1 MSTLTTALHYAV
13 SGLSVSSAQSA
24 LASRNVA
31 FAQDPGYSRRTA
43 QLITLPGGGAA
54 VGMWTRSADKLLLDK
69 LLAATSLAAG
79 AQVASSAFLQLSAIV
94 GDPEADS
101 SVGALVGKLQTS
113 LAGLE
118 ANPSSMALASGAVQ
132 SAQDLAVAI
141 NGASAAVQ
149 SMREQADHDMS
160 DSVGRIN
167 NLLSQFK
174 VANDAVIRGTG
185 TADELSDNLDERDR
199 ILKLLAEETGIR
211 TVTRSNNDIAI
222 YTEGGVTLF
231 EGIPRKVEFT
241 PTQPMT
247 AGALGNSVMVDGV
260 AIVGG
265 PSPMPARHGRLAGLA
280 VLRDS
285 VGITV
290 QTQLD
295 EIARGLIE
303 IFSEQEQTAAPSLPD
318 AAGLFTDGNSAA
330 IPAAGLQSLG
340 LAGRIRVNPLALPSA
355 GGNPFLLRDGGFGG
369 ATFVY
374 NPTGAAS
381 FQGRLAEL
389 QGAFDSPRAF
399 LQQAQ
404 IGTSLDI
411 KSFSFG
417 SAGWIEA
424 QRQGAETTMQSAAA
438 MRLRTSESLLRITGV
453 NIDEEMASILDLE
466 RSYQASAKVLTTID
480 QMLASLMA
488 AIG

>member
-54 VGMWTRSADKLLLDK
+54 IGNWTRSADKLLMGK
-69 LLAATSLAAG
+69 LLAATSLSAG
-79 AQVASSAFLQLSAIV
+79 AQVTSAAFLQLSAIV
-94 GDPEADS
+94 GDPESDS

-118 ANPSSMALASGAVQ
+118 GNPSSMALASGAVQ
-132 SAQDLAVAI
+132 AAQDLVASL
-141 NGASAAVQ
+141 NSASAAVQ
-149 SMREQADHDMS
+149 SMREQADRDMS

-167 NLLSQFK
+167 SLLSQFK
-174 VANDAVIRGTG
+174 VANDAVVRGAG
-185 TADELSDNLDERDR
+185 TADELTDSLDERDR

-247 AGALGNSVMVDGV
+247 AGAIGNSVIVDGV
-260 AIVGG
+260 QIVGG
-265 PSPMPARHGRLAGLA
+265 SSPMPAIHGRLAALA
-280 VLRDS
+280 ALRDS
-285 VGITV
+285 VGVTV

-303 IFSEQEQTAAPSLPD
+303 MFAEQDQTASPSLPD
-318 AAGLFTDGNSAA
+318 AAGLFADGSSSA
-330 IPAAGLQSLG
+330 IPASGLQSIG
-340 LAGRIRVNPLALPSA
+340 LAGRIRVSPLAIPSE

-369 ATFVY
+369 AAFVY
-374 NPTGAAS
+374 NSTGAAS
-381 FQGRLAEL
+381 FQDRLADL
-389 QGAFDSPRAF
+389 QGAFDSPRSF
-399 LQQAQ
+399 LLQAQ

-411 KSFSFG
+411 KAFSIG
-417 SAGWIEA
+417 SAGWIEQHRQDA
-424 QRQGAETTMQSAAA
+424 QSGMQSATA
-438 MRLRTSESLLRITGV
+438 LRTRSSESLLRVTGV

-466 RSYQASAKVLTTID
+466 RSYQASAKILTTID